1 MKTTRYLAL
10 PLLIAGA
17 LMVPP
22 AIFAQEKGGMK
33 DEKGM
38 MKDEKGGMTKDK
50 MKAEKKGQAGTTD
63 KMKMD
68 EKKQ

>member
-1 MKTTRYLAL
+1 
-10 PLLIAGA
+10 
-17 LMVPP
+17 MVPP

-38 MKDEKGGMTKDK
+38 MKDERGGITKDK